1 MEGPKYNIFRGLFF
15 PLVLGSPLRGFSF
28 GGEGVACT
36 DERTGRDGMRDGVGR
51 VVGRRGEVGHVPR
64 QADAKSYGPTSHLA
78 KCIIGP

>member
-1 MEGPKYNIFRGLFF
+1 MHPGRG
-15 PLVLGSPLRGFSF
+15 G
-28 GGEGVACT
+28 
-36 DERTGRDGMRDGVGR
+36 TGRDGMRDGVGR